1 MARKTNKAGLD
12 LIKSF
17 EGLYL
22 KPYLCPANIPTIG
35 YGSTY
40 YEDNTKVSLQD
51 PAITEERAVQLLQS
65 HLEEHERYVE
75 KLVKININDNQFS
88 ALVSFCYNVGPSSLK
103 KSTLLRLLNDGDIAG
118 AGEQFLRWNK
128 ANGKELPGLTRRRQ
142 AERSLF
148 LKEMPSNDEEEPTD
162 EEIRKKLQDIEKDI
176 L

>member
-22 KPYLCPANIPTIG
+22 KPYLCPASIPTIG

>member
-22 KPYLCPANIPTIG
+22 KPYLCPASIPTIG

-103 KSTLLRLLNDGDIAG
+103 KSTLIRLLNDGDIAG